1 MTIFDWLNEITSS
14 KRSWDEFTNIDKETF
29 NPYMVSRFISMKR
42 EYIDIVNIAQK
53 YVLPKRKLYEFY
65 CGLLP
70 KSKSFFRYVKSNK
83 SINQEQVNA
92 LSKYYMCSTREIID
106 ILPLLEEQEIERTF
120 NETQGYVNT
129 KKTKKRKTNSI
140 SNDTNT
146 NKKSTRGRRKG

>member
-14 KRSWDEFTNIDKETF
+14 KRSWDEFTDADKESF

-83 SINQEQVNA
+83 TINQEQVNA

-106 ILPLLEEQEIERTF
+106 VLPLLEEQEIERTF
-120 NETQGYVNT
+120 NETQGYVAT
-129 KKTKKRKTNSI
+129 KKTKK
-140 SNDTNT
+140 
-146 NKKSTRGRRKG
+146 KKDAPSKQKNRTSKR

>member
-14 KRSWDEFTNIDKETF
+14 KRSWDEFTDVDRESF
-29 NPYMVSRFISMKR
+29 NPYMISRFISMKR
-42 EYIDIVNIAQK
+42 EYVDIVNIAQK

-106 ILPLLEEQEIERTF
+106 VLPLLEEQEIERTF
-120 NETQGYVNT
+120 NETQGYVAT
-129 KKTKKRKTNSI
+129 KKTKK
-140 SNDTNT
+140 
-146 NKKSTRGRRKG
+146 KKDAPSKQNNRTSKR

>member
-14 KRSWDEFTNIDKETF
+14 KRSWNEFTDIDKESF

-42 EYIDIVNIAQK
+42 EYVDIVNIAQK

-106 ILPLLEEQEIERTF
+106 VLPLLEEQEIERTF
-120 NETQGYVNT
+120 NETQGYVAT
-129 KKTKKRKTNSI
+129 KKTKKKK
-140 SNDTNT
+140 DAP
-146 NKKSTRGRRKG
+146 NKQKNRTSKR